1 MNMRLNSVGK
11 KHNTHYP
18 QLPEFLEQYAKD
30 NDFFYA
36 RYSEYHMRIIQDDI
50 VCFDAWTTAK
60 YYIVG
65 TEFVEY
71 GANITERA
79 GEKGQLPTKK
89 KELYNFLNKL
99 FYPIDF
105 A

>member
-1 MNMRLNSVGK
+1 MGRRTK
-11 KHNTHYP
+11 THHW
-18 QLPEFLEQYAKD
+18 QLPKLLEQYAKE
-30 NDFFYA
+30 NGFFYV

-71 GANITERA
+71 GAGMTERA
-79 GEKGQLPTKK
+79 GEKGILPTNK
-89 KELYNFLNKL
+89 KELYSFLNKL

-105 A
+105 L